1 MRRVSVFILVVLASC
16 SKKALDEKTIHKNED
31 SLVQNLEAVH
41 RENTEDTISVPFSKS
56 LQGNG
61 YVYTLNGL
69 ESPNGA
75 INFKSINIFYRK
87 KLHQKII
94 FDTVFVLNER
104 EVVFNVDKDAN
115 FDGFNDVELIN
126 RAGNYAY
133 SSSFWLYNQ
142 KTKKYDHYK
151 PLDTI
156 QNIKIDTGKR
166 EITSDYHIGPVNTYS
181 KTYQW
186 QKGQLLLMSAHIE
199 EEGEEINI
207 YRKNGRIIVE

>member
-1 MRRVSVFILVVLASC
+1 MNRIGVFILIILSSC
-16 SKKALDEKTIHKNED
+16 SKKEAAEKNHIEDKD
-31 SLVQNLEAVH
+31 SLVQNIEIH
-41 RENTEDTISVPFSKS
+41 TQEEEDTASIPFSQS
-56 LQGNG
+56 LKENG
-61 YVYTLNGL
+61 YLYTLKGL

-75 INFKSINIFYRK
+75 INFKSINIFYRN

-94 FDTVFVLNER
+94 FDTVSVLNER

-126 RAGNYAY
+126 WAGNYAY

-142 KTKKYDHYK
+142 KTKKYDYYK

-156 QNIKIDTGKR
+156 QNIKIDIGKR

-181 KTYQW
+181 KIYQW
-186 QKGQLLLMSAHIE
+186 KNGKLLMMSAHIE
-199 EEGEEINI
+199 EEGDVIRM
-207 YRKNGRIIVE
+207 YRKNGKIIVE